1 VDKMKIKLKLY
12 ASSKFLSDNDIL
24 NIELPN
30 SSTIGDLRNVLG
42 KIISEKNLKNLQNLH
57 ETSAFFGEVDE
68 VISDNYKLKDKETIS
83 IIPPIGGG

>member
-1 VDKMKIKLKLY
+1 MKIKLKLY
-12 ASSKFLSDNDIL
+12 ASSKFLSDSDIL
-24 NIELPN
+24 NVELPT

-42 KIISEKNLKNLQNLH
+42 KIIFEKKLKHLQNLH

-68 VISDNYKLKDKETIS
+68 VINDNYKLKDKETIS

>member
-1 VDKMKIKLKLY
+1 MVI
-12 ASSKFLSDNDIL
+12 
-24 NIELPN
+24 
-30 SSTIGDLRNVLG
+30 
-42 KIISEKNLKNLQNLH
+42 LKNLQNLH